1 LPLALSTTLRM
12 PACRA
17 HVLLLSWGTAPNA
30 AALAAGPTVTTLEHC
45 GAAAKVQPTNVTAAD
60 TQARALSSCA
70 LQGPAASMRG
80 HANGT
85 PPDGAGASTVSMIP
99 LPVANAG
106 CKDSK
111 ALSRP

>member
-1 LPLALSTTLRM
+1 M

-30 AALAAGPTVTTLEHC
+30 AALAAGPTVTTVEHC
-45 GAAAKVQPTNVTAAD
+45 GGPAKVQPTTVTATGIMTMMPAPL
-60 TQARALSSCA
+60 TARALPSCA

-85 PPDGAGASTVSMIP
+85 PPDGAGASTVST
-99 LPVANAG
+99 A
-106 CKDSK
+106 
-111 ALSRP
+111 